1 MNVISPTLSTP
12 DLMRIAAD
20 HKNGGSTSLSPI
32 DERLLLE
39 LLKERGRDELD
50 YGQELIVDRVK
61 IVRRVTGNVSV
72 FFGTV

>member
-1 MNVISPTLSTP
+1 MNVVSPTLSTP
-12 DLMRIAAD
+12 ELMRIAAD
-20 HKNGGSTSLSPI
+20 HKNGGSSLSPI